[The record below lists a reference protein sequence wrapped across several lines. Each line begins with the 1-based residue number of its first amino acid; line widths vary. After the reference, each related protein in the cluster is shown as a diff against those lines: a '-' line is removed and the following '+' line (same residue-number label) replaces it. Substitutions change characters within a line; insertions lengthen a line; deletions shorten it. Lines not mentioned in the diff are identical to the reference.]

1 MHTLPGGDE
10 IQATVQAVAGEMLPR
25 CPALAEDAAHLIA
38 DRVGEI
44 RRAGVEDIVL
54 ATCRANTLVAFDYL
68 ARGVPLEMFMPS
80 AEVIE
85 RTRMLVQRGL
95 PLTAVIR
102 GYRIG
107 ANLMTEQWSDAV
119 YAYGPNDRRSVEV
132 AKAGTSYILSCLDL
146 MTERISEEYRNED
159 ERLARERSLSHLED
173 VRRVLSSSDTD
184 VDNATYRLGYRLSGR
199 HTAIVL
205 RALTND
211 ADAGASLDVAV
222 RELGR
227 ATRTPGLTVRVDIR
241 TMWCWLPSPADDHLR
256 IPSPS
261 VPVLVAIGNPA
272 GGLDGFR
279 HSHREALDA
288 LRVSEMTAP
297 STATVTYYRDVDIAA
312 MCSIVPERCHE
323 FVSSEL
329 GTLASNDRTTRRI
342 RETLRAFYAANS
354 NFRATAANLGIHHN
368 TVRYRL
374 EQAELAIGRPVGER
388 RLALEL
394 ALHLAH
400 AIGIVD
406 DEVPRTGIR

>member
-1 MHTLPGGDE
+1 MHVLPGGDE
-10 IQATVQAVAGEMLPR
+10 IQATVQAVAGELVPR
-25 CPALAEDAAHLIA
+25 CPALAEDATRLIT
-38 DRVGEI
+38 DRVGEARQPGI
-44 RRAGVEDIVL
+44 EDIVL
-54 ATCRANTLVAFDYL
+54 ATCRANTLIVLDYL
-68 ARGVPLEMFMPS
+68 ARGVPLEMFTPS
-80 AEVIE
+80 AEVVE
-85 RTRMLVQRGL
+85 RTRTLVQRGL

-107 ANLMTEQWSDAV
+107 AHRLTEQWSDAV

-132 AKAGTSYILSCLDL
+132 AKAGTSYILSWLDL

-173 VRRVLSSSDTD
+173 VRRVLSGPDTD
-184 VDNATYRLGYRLSGR
+184 VDNATNRLGYRLSGR

-211 ADAGASLDVAV
+211 ADAGASLEAAV

-241 TMWCWLPSPADDHLR
+241 TMWCWLPGPAGDNPR
-256 IPSPS
+256 VPPPS

-272 GGLDGFR
+272 NGLDGFR

-297 STATVTYYRDVDIAA
+297 STAMVTYYRDVDIAA
-312 MCSIVPERCHE
+312 MCSIVPERCQE

-329 GTLASNDRTTRRI
+329 GTLTSNDRTTRRI
-342 RETLRAFYAANS
+342 RETLMAFYASNS

-400 AIGIVD
+400 VIGIVD
-406 DEVPRTGIR
+406 GEIPRASIR